1 MRSCALR
8 PLSLRPII
16 ATHSKYCR
24 TSSSLSSETAAA
36 APPSQLDK
44 LKERLVQTWD
54 EHSGQRELEHL
65 KRSVQQ
71 ASMNFD
77 VTVGDVVTFRSSVE
91 DAQRAHD
98 DAQKQLASLMM
109 RREQW
114 DGTDAALFVEYTSK
128 EVKTRQALAE
138 ARNSLRKAEED
149 SSRCQREYMDVMRQR
164 YHEEQMWQEKWRML
178 GTFGTWTLIGLNS
191 FLFLGSQFFH
201 QRREINRLKAIEQ
214 LIKDNL
220 QTMQDTVSSGQA
232 EQIAIAEAAADSANK
247 AMTANVEALAK
258 QSERA
263 DKQKIVSNQPSREPV
278 DWMMLIRNR
287 DLKSVAAELG
297 ASAQETMKGV
307 HGPSVALGAAAST
320 TLVVIVMLL
329 TSKR

>member
-1 MRSCALR
+1 
-8 PLSLRPII
+8 
-16 ATHSKYCR
+16 
-24 TSSSLSSETAAA
+24 LSSETAAA

-77 VTVGDVVTFRSSVE
+77 VTVGDVVTCRSSVE

-263 DKQKIVSNQPSREPV
+263 DKRKIISNQPSREPV